1 MKKTPL
7 GFLVAVAGSVVSI
20 GCQGT
25 GYAPLYPAILYPAI
39 PPPPAPASL
48 PGVIEPRSPSFAYG
62 ATKLMIFGGPNR
74 RVYLGCLNCSQISTD
89 SVLNPA
95 GEHGSPVFQESVYN
109 HAGPYGSLVSPESA
123 CNPVANDPPMILDQS
138 GRYYGRLTLN
148 RLTPQIGIGLQF
160 FAWLNRVCGS

>member
-1 MKKTPL
+1 
-7 GFLVAVAGSVVSI
+7 
-20 GCQGT
+20 
-25 GYAPLYPAILYPAI
+25 
-39 PPPPAPASL
+39 
-48 PGVIEPRSPSFAYG
+48 
-62 ATKLMIFGGPNR
+62 MIFGGPNR